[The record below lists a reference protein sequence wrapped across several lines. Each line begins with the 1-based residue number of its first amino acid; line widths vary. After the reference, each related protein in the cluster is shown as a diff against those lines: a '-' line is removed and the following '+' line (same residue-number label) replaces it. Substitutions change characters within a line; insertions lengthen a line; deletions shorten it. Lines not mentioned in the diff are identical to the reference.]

1 MFLNGPSLNFK
12 NKYRK
17 FSSGFF
23 GSYQSTI
30 YPVGNK
36 VYTYTIY
43 NTLRDDTVHRFTLHS
58 NLSKDSISGA
68 VSVKE
73 DIGIGDSSIHRPSVY

>member
-1 MFLNGPSLNFK
+1 MVHHLNSK

-17 FSSGFF
+17 FSRGFF
-23 GSYQSTI
+23 GSTI

-36 VYTYTIY
+36 VYAYTLY

-73 DIGIGDSSIHRPSVY
+73 DIGIGDSSRRRPSVY